1 MITDSQVRN
10 ISLIKQRLR
19 NCLAT
24 MNGASQKDQESK
36 FYEYI
41 GIRLRQ
47 RRIELGY
54 TQTKVANKLRV
65 TFQEIQKYEKAKNAI
80 PLSKLKIFCEATS
93 TDWSYFFRPLNSLD
107 KKIFMNGR
115 END

>member
-24 MNGASQKDQESK
+24 MNGASQKEQESK

-47 RRIELGY
+47 RRIEMGY
-54 TQTKVANKLRV
+54 TQTRIANKLRV
-65 TFQEIQKYEKAKNAI
+65 TFQQVQKYEKSANAI
-80 PLSKLKIFCEATS
+80 PLSKLKIFCEATN
-93 TDWSYFFRPLNSLD
+93 TDWSYFFRPLDALD
-107 KKIFMNGR
+107 KKIYMNGSA
-115 END
+115 ND

>member
-24 MNGASQKDQESK
+24 MNGASQKEQESK

-47 RRIELGY
+47 RRIEMGY
-54 TQTKVANKLRV
+54 NQTKVAKLLKV
-65 TFQEIQKYEKAKNAI
+65 TFQQIQKYEKSTNAI
-80 PLSKLKIFCEATS
+80 PLSKLKVFCEATN
-93 TDWSYFFRPLNSLD
+93 TDWSYFFRPLDALH
-107 KKIFMNGR
+107 KQIYMNGKT
-115 END
+115 ND